1 MMGRAFYRKGSP
13 GEVERRGMWA
23 FLAGDTR
30 NLHNVAQIPQ
40 RIRSWQNV
48 TYKLLILKHK
58 LDICWPTTCY
68 NKRGEMF
75 QNTIA
80 RESSAEGVGLHTGV
94 YGHIRLVPAPA
105 ETGIVFRR
113 VDLDNFPIEAQ
124 GHNVAR
130 VSYATSLMKQGVLL
144 STTEHLLA
152 AIYSCGI
159 DNIYIDIDSIEVPI
173 LDGSA
178 EPFMQ
183 MLEHSGVRKLRRK
196 RRYLKVLKPLEVV
209 EGDRRI
215 GIYPAEELRVRCYV
229 DFPHTLV
236 GQQEVEMLVGPDTFR
251 HLLARARTF
260 CFERDIEPLKAM
272 GLIRGGSLENAIV
285 LTNDGV
291 MNGPLRFPD
300 EFGRHKAL
308 DLIGDLAL
316 AGLPLLA
323 RVEAHKAGHSLHT
336 QLVSRL
342 LADPSLWTITTGE
355 AVRPES
361 EAYLTALSP
370 VPAAD

>member
-1 MMGRAFYRKGSP
+1 
-13 GEVERRGMWA
+13 
-23 FLAGDTR
+23 
-30 NLHNVAQIPQ
+30 
-40 RIRSWQNV
+40 
-48 TYKLLILKHK
+48 
-58 LDICWPTTCY
+58 
-68 NKRGEMF
+68 MF
-75 QNTIA
+75 QTTII
-80 RESSAEGVGLHTGV
+80 RPVSAEGVGLHTGV
-94 YGHIRLVPAPA
+94 FGHIQLVPAPA
-105 ETGIVFRR
+105 DTGIVFRR
-113 VDLDNFPIEAQ
+113 VDLDNFTIEAQ

-152 AIYSCGI
+152 AIYSCEI
-159 DNIYIDIDSIEVPI
+159 DNILIDIDSIEVPI

-183 MLEHSGVRKLRRK
+183 MLEHAGVRRLRRK
-196 RRYLKVLKPLEVV
+196 RRYLKVLQPLEVT

-215 GIYPAEELRVRCYV
+215 GIYPADEFQVRCYV
-229 DFPHTLV
+229 DFPHPLV
-236 GQQEVEMLVGPDTFR
+236 GQQEIEMAVSPSTFR

-260 CFERDIEPLKAM
+260 CFERDIEPLRSM

-285 LTNDGV
+285 LTNDSV

-316 AGLPLLA
+316 VGLPLLA
-323 RVEAHKAGHSLHT
+323 RVEAYKAGHALHT

-342 LADPSLWTITTGE
+342 LADPSVWTITTE
-355 AVRPES
+355 DSARVRVNTP
-361 EAYLTALSP
+361 APGFVTA
-370 VPAAD
+370 AAD

>member
-1 MMGRAFYRKGSP
+1 M
-13 GEVERRGMWA
+13 
-23 FLAGDTR
+23 LQT
-30 NLHNVAQIPQ
+30 
-40 RIRSWQNV
+40 
-48 TYKLLILKHK
+48 
-58 LDICWPTTCY
+58 
-68 NKRGEMF
+68 
-75 QNTIA
+75 TIA
-80 RESSAEGVGLHTGV
+80 NPVSAEGVGLHTGV

-105 ETGIVFRR
+105 DTGIVFRR
-113 VDLDNFPIEAQ
+113 VDLDNFAIEAQ

-130 VSYATSLMKQGVLL
+130 VSYATSLMKHGVLL

-183 MLEHSGVRKLRRK
+183 MLEEAGMRRLRRK

-215 GIYPAEELRVRCYV
+215 GIYPADEFRVRCYV
-229 DFPHTLV
+229 DFPHPLV
-236 GQQEVEMLVGPDTFR
+236 GQQEVEMLVGPETFR

-260 CFERDIEPLKAM
+260 CFERDIEPLRSM
-272 GLIRGGSLENAIV
+272 GLIRGGSLDNAIV
-285 LTNDGV
+285 LTADGV
-291 MNGPLRFPD
+291 MNGRLRFPD

-316 AGLPLLA
+316 AGLPLLGH
-323 RVEAHKAGHSLHT
+323 VEAHKAGHALHT

-342 LADPSLWTITTGE
+342 LADPNLWTVTTRE
-355 AVRPES
+355 AVHEPS
-361 EAYLTALSP
+361 EASLSVLAP
-370 VPAAD
+370 VSAAD

>member
-1 MMGRAFYRKGSP
+1 
-13 GEVERRGMWA
+13 
-23 FLAGDTR
+23 
-30 NLHNVAQIPQ
+30 
-40 RIRSWQNV
+40 
-48 TYKLLILKHK
+48 
-58 LDICWPTTCY
+58 
-68 NKRGEMF
+68 MF
-75 QNTIA
+75 QTTIA
-80 RESSAEGVGLHTGV
+80 KESSAEGVGLHTGV
-94 YGHIRLVPAPA
+94 HGHVRLVPAPA
-105 ETGIVFRR
+105 DTGIVFRR

-159 DNIYIDIDSIEVPI
+159 DNVFINIDSIEVPI

-183 MLEHSGVRKLRRK
+183 MLEQAGTRRLRKR
-196 RRYLKVLKPLEVV
+196 RRYLKVLRPLEVI
-209 EGDRRI
+209 ENGRRI
-215 GIYPAEELRVRCYV
+215 GIYPADEFHVKCFV
-229 DFPHTLV
+229 DFAHPLV
-236 GQQEVEMLVGPDTFR
+236 GKQQFEMHVSQESFR
-251 HLLARARTF
+251 QLLARARTF
-260 CFERDIEPLKAM
+260 CFEREIEPLRAM
-272 GLIRGGSLENAIV
+272 GLIRGGSLDNAIV

-323 RVEAHKAGHSLHT
+323 RVEAHKAGHALHT

-361 EAYLTALSP
+361 QAYLTALSP